1 MSSPAFTEL
10 LDVSTSRACL
20 TLWVPQFYS
29 GQEREHA
36 QRRGKRVFLEK
47 PKNRFIK
54 PYPWTEPGACA
65 TAGEGVRFPVS
76 GYSPRAA
83 APQPLTARQPAQH
96 NPQADWDIND
106 TTIPKVSAYDEWL
119 EWADGHCRLVLPA
132 TSEEAKRHA
141 SGWAMRNT
149 NNHNVH
155 ILKKSCL
162 GVLVCS
168 ARCSLPG
175 GGRVHMRPA
184 ICDKARKKQQGKAC
198 PNRACAGR
206 LEVLPCRGHC
216 GYPVT
221 HFWRHTEH
229 AIYFQ
234 AKGNHDHPRPEV
246 KTSVETRRGLR
257 GGRVLRRGAR
267 GLRASAGAALAAVS
281 QINPQ
286 VVRPRTLPP
295 PLIADP
301 AGSSC
306 SCPPFECLCKPNKLG
321 LQAVQPYP
329 PAMPQSAYNPTPCH
343 PNFWVVDDAPP
354 PPHAPHVPH
363 GPHPPHGPHGPL
375 LHPDAMPYPPPP
387 PQDEFIVPEED
398 MLRYDFPHI
407 DGDLFQPEE
416 IFQLDAPLR
425 PLQQQQQTSPAPV
438 RSCAYERGRSPPTLL
453 ELGASNTSFHSDEQT
468 TCSDDS
474 SHSGGLAF
482 QQPPLQQGVV
492 MDLYGN
498 SHCSPAPGDT
508 PYFEPAPAPDKGS
521 SSGAA
526 EWMCSVKPEVGGMLE
541 DVGRLRTWGL
551 HVTGDTLPEQQH
563 DWQHY
568 YADGPKYVHEY
579 NNNNNMEDYVY
590 GHPHAPQHP
599 HHQHL
604 HVDVKDEQTTLPPMP
619 SRTFAL

>member
-1 MSSPAFTEL
+1 M
-10 LDVSTSRACL
+10 V
-20 TLWVPQFYS
+20 
-29 GQEREHA
+29 
-36 QRRGKRVFLEK
+36 
-47 PKNRFIK
+47 IMM
-54 PYPWTEPGACA
+54 EPGSCA

-76 GYSPRAA
+76 GFSPRAA
-83 APQPLTARQPAQH
+83 APQPQPLTARQPSTHSAHSTHSQH
-96 NPQADWDIND
+96 ADWDIND
-106 TTIPKVSAYDEWL
+106 TTIPKVSAFDEWV

-132 TSEEAKRHA
+132 ASEEAKRHA

-168 ARCSLPG
+168 ARCMLPDG
-175 GGRVHMRPA
+175 GKVHMRPA

-229 AIYFQ
+229 AVYFQ
-234 AKGNHDHPRPEV
+234 AKGSHDHPRPEV

-267 GLRASAGAALAAVS
+267 ALRASGMSASSAAAAVA
-281 QINPQ
+281 Q
-286 VVRPRTLPP
+286 VAAAQSARPRTLPP

-306 SCPPFECLCKPNKLG
+306 SCPPFECLCKPTLPFQP
-321 LQAVQPYP
+321 LQPL
-329 PAMPQSAYNPTPCH
+329 
-343 PNFWVVDDAPP
+343 PP
-354 PPHAPHVPH
+354 PSVNYSVAPHA
-363 GPHPPHGPHGPL
+363 GPHGAQHAAPYWLDDPAAAMQPL
-375 LHPDAMPYPPPP
+375 PLAHSHAEAMYPPPQP
-387 PQDEFIVPEED
+387 AQEFLVPEED

-425 PLQQQQQTSPAPV
+425 PMPVPQQQGLGGLGQQPV
-438 RSCAYERGRSPPTLL
+438 RSCAYERGQSPPTLL
-453 ELGASNTSFHSDEQT
+453 VLGNSNTSFHSDEQT

-474 SHSGGLAF
+474 STSGRLAF
-482 QQPPLQQGVV
+482 PPPPAVGAVGAV
-492 MDLYGN
+492 PMDVYGN

-508 PYFEPAPAPDKGS
+508 PYFEADAAKPAPAVATATGGS
-521 SSGAA
+521 G
-526 EWMCSVKPEVGGMLE
+526 EWLCDVKPKPELKADSLME
-541 DVGRLRTWGL
+541 DPGRFRAWGF
-551 HVTGDTLPEQQH
+551 HVTGDDLPEQQH
-563 DWQHY
+563 LDWQHY
-568 YADGPKYVHEY
+568 DAYKYGEY
-579 NNNNNMEDYVY
+579 NNNNNNNMEDYGY
-590 GHPHAPQHP
+590 GMHAGVHPG
-599 HHQHL
+599 
-604 HVDVKDEQTTLPPMP
+604 VDVDKDCHA
-619 SRTFAL
+619 RTFAVPVPRRDCGKWAGDVYGGDVCS

>member
-1 MSSPAFTEL
+1 MVPLRNGEGETKEIGIS
-10 LDVSTSRACL
+10 DCL
-20 TLWVPQFYS
+20 S
-29 GQEREHA
+29 AR
-36 QRRGKRVFLEK
+36 
-47 PKNRFIK
+47 
-54 PYPWTEPGACA
+54 TEPGLCA
-65 TAGEGVRFPVS
+65 NAGEGVRFPVS

-83 APQPLTARQPAQH
+83 APPPLTARQPAPPPPQQQQHH

-132 TSEEAKRHA
+132 SSEEAKRHA

-168 ARCSLPG
+168 ARCALPG

-198 PNRACAGR
+198 PNRACSGR

-267 GLRASAGAALAAVS
+267 GLRASAGAALAAAAALPG
-281 QINPQ
+281 QMGAQ
-286 VVRPRTLPP
+286 GARPRTLPP

-301 AGSSC
+301 AGPSC
-306 SCPPFECLCKPNKLG
+306 SCPPFECLCKPNKLV
-321 LQAVQPYP
+321 LQGAQSYP
-329 PAMPQSAYNPTPCH
+329 PAMPQSTYNPTPCH
-343 PNFWVVDDAPP
+343 PNYWVVDDAPP
-354 PPHAPHVPH
+354 PPPP
-363 GPHPPHGPHGPL
+363 PPPHGPHAPL
-375 LHPDAMPYPPPP
+375 LHPDAMSYPPPPQPP
-387 PQDEFIVPEED
+387 PQDEFMSVPEED

-425 PLQQQQQTSPAPV
+425 PLPQHQQQASGAV

-482 QQPPLQQGVV
+482 PPLQQQQGVV

-521 SSGAA
+521 G
-526 EWMCSVKPEVGGMLE
+526 EWMCIVKPEAGPLE
-541 DVGRLRTWGL
+541 DVARLRAWGL
-551 HVTGDTLPEQQH
+551 HVTPPGHPPPGPPGGDGLPEPQP

-568 YADGPKYVHEY
+568 YPDGPKYVHEY
-579 NNNNNMEDYVY
+579 NNNNMEAYVY
-590 GHPHAPQHP
+590 GAPPTHGPQ

-604 HVDVKDEQTTLPPMP
+604 HADVKNEQTTLPPMS
-619 SRTFAL
+619 SRTFAM